1 MTERRRKS
9 TKKRS
14 KDNEKIFTFDT
25 VLFLIMIAAIFIS
38 IITWQSYR
46 INSADIEISKL
57 ETQLKE
63 AQMLNDSLEGK
74 LLAKRDLQKVQ
85 KIATTK
91 YGMIKPGNSYFV
103 AVNVDSD
110 KTDTL
115 NETKSANAKSKN
127 SESTF
132 SKLLGSFASN

>member
-9 TKKRS
+9 TNKRS

-63 AQMLNDSLEGK
+63 AQMLNYSL
-74 LLAKRDLQKVQ
+74 
-85 KIATTK
+85 
-91 YGMIKPGNSYFV
+91 
-103 AVNVDSD
+103 
-110 KTDTL
+110 
-115 NETKSANAKSKN
+115 
-127 SESTF
+127 
-132 SKLLGSFASN
+132 